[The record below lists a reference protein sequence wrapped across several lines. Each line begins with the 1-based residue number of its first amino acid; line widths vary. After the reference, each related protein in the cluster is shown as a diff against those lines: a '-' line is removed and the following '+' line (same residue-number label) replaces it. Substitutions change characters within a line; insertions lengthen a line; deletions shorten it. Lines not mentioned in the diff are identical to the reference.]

1 MPEVAQAVQSR
12 AIRIY
17 RRGSNW
23 VVDSGG
29 RARPEMRFLAP
40 YLPQTSRTITS
51 QAYTVEDALTLG
63 MNPQMLSSALSA
75 WFVEHPNQGNNIVVS
90 EGITELPDNNAFMA
104 LGDYIY
110 QMIPVRQVKTGK
122 AVRLMREKVKRE
134 VESQRTGLM
143 AQASQEA
150 QNIID
155 QANVQAS
162 RVRLE
167 IAREKSEGANV
178 VKFPLWTRG
187 NAVMD
192 HGNGNLYIRQK
203 AIITFTNVVYKEKV
217 WATKIDVLRSVAV
230 NLWLPMS
237 GDVEQVSLDEARGQL
252 PHITSGSAC
261 MKIGEAVQPIV
272 SMDRVGA
279 FRNQIV
285 RTMSSINLASL
296 LSADIREWIPD
307 VVKVLPD
314 EIKKWLERYN
324 DRTMQREETAI
335 AALPPG
341 ENVETPQETW
351 SVR

>member
-1 MPEVAQAVQSR
+1 MPEVATAANPR

-29 RARPEMRFLAP
+29 RSRPEMRFLAP
-40 YLPQTSRTITS
+40 YLPQASRTITS
-51 QAYTVEDALTLG
+51 QAYSVEDALALG
-63 MNPQMLSSALSA
+63 MNPQMLTSALSA

-134 VESQRTGLM
+134 VESQRTGLI

-155 QANVQAS
+155 QANAKATQIKYVA
-162 RVRLE
+162 
-167 IAREKSEGANV
+167 EKERIEQNNM

-187 NAVMD
+187 NAMMD
-192 HGNGNLYIRQK
+192 QGNGNQYIRQRST
-203 AIITFTNVVYKEKV
+203 ITFTNVVYKEKI
-217 WATKIDVLRSVAV
+217 WATKRDVMRSISV
-230 NLWLPMS
+230 NLWLPLS
-237 GDVEQVSLDEARGQL
+237 GESDLVLLDDARGQL

-261 MKIGEAVQPIV
+261 MKIGEAVQPII
-272 SMDRVGA
+272 SLDRVGA

-307 VVKVLPD
+307 VVKMLPD
-314 EIKKWLERYN
+314 EIKKWLEKYN
-324 DRTMQREETAI
+324 DRNTQRGDIAI
-335 AALPPG
+335 AALPPV
-341 ENVETPQETW
+341 ESVETPQETW